1 MTLDFEAL
9 VAGHICLDIQPD
21 LSGIDREPF
30 EKIFVPGR
38 LLAAGPVSY
47 SSGGAVSNTGLAM
60 NRLGIAT
67 RLVGKVGDDIFGQAL
82 RKIVADH
89 GSHLTNDLITDT
101 STGTSYTILINYP
114 GVDRIFLH
122 YPGANDTF
130 QASDVP
136 YDVLKQTRLFHFG
149 YPPIMRSMF
158 IDGGKKL
165 EDIFH
170 RARQAGA
177 TTSLDMAFPD
187 PSSEAGRANWR
198 NILESVLPEV
208 DIFLP
213 SAEEILF
220 MLRREFY
227 EEMCRNANGS
237 DIVSLITPE
246 LLSDLAQELIGMG
259 TKIVGIK
266 LGDRGMYLRTCEQ
279 SQLTSMGRAQPSN
292 PRLWAGKE
300 LWAPCFKVS
309 VAGTTGSGDATI
321 AGFLSALLR
330 DLSVEQALIM
340 AVAVGASNVEA
351 TDSLSGIRSWEDTV
365 QRVAAGWEQQPL
377 KLRSPGWQL
386 NPENGFWIGPGV

>member
-1 MTLDFEAL
+1 M
-9 VAGHICLDIQPD
+9 V
-21 LSGIDREPF
+21 
-30 EKIFVPGR
+30 EKN
-38 LLAAGPVSY
+38 LA
-47 SSGGAVSNTGLAM
+47 
-60 NRLGIAT
+60 
-67 RLVGKVGDDIFGQAL
+67 
-82 RKIVADH
+82 
-89 GSHLTNDLITDT
+89 
-101 STGTSYTILINYP
+101 
-114 GVDRIFLH
+114 
-122 YPGANDTF
+122 
-130 QASDVP
+130 
-136 YDVLKQTRLFHFG
+136 
-149 YPPIMRSMF
+149 
-158 IDGGKKL
+158 
-165 EDIFH
+165 EIFH
-170 RARQAGA
+170 RARQTGV

-227 EEMCRNANGS
+227 EEMCRKVNGS
-237 DIVSLITPE
+237 DILSLITPE

-259 TKIVGIK
+259 AKIVGIK

-292 PRLWAGKE
+292 PGLWAGKE

-351 TDSLSGIRSWEDTV
+351 TDSLSGIRNWEDTV

-377 KLRSPGWQL
+377 KLRSPGWQFD
-386 NPENGFWIGPGV
+386 PETGLWCGPGI